1 MGYSIVLESF
11 EGPMDLLYH
20 LIEKNKVD
28 LYDIP
33 IAEVTDQYIEY
44 IDAMEDLNLD
54 VTSEFILMASTLLEI
69 KSKMLLP
76 KHKTEEEEE
85 DPREDLVKKLIEYK
99 RYKLASTE
107 LKERNQIYNKVYY
120 RLKEEFIVEEEEFS
134 PENLDIDMLLESYRR
149 VVLKYEEKQKRNR
162 EEEFEERE
170 FSRVQRDDI
179 TIEEGMNLVLDLL
192 KGDVKLNLEE
202 IFERSGK
209 MSKNKVVTVFIALL
223 ELIKRKRV
231 KFTQDS
237 PFEEVV
243 LSRRV

>member
-20 LIEKNKVD
+20 LIEKNKID

-33 IAEVTDQYIEY
+33 IAEVTDQYIDH
-44 IDAMEDLNLD
+44 IDAMEELNLD

-76 KHKTEEEEE
+76 KLKREEEEE

-99 RYKLASTE
+99 KYKLASTE
-107 LKERNQIYNKVYY
+107 LKERNQVYDKVYY
-120 RLKEEFIVEEEEFS
+120 RLKEEFVSEEEEFR
-134 PENLDIDMLLESYRR
+134 PEDLEIGMLLEAYRK
-149 VVLKYEEKQKRNR
+149 VVLKYEEKQRR
-162 EEEFEERE
+162 SRDEEVEEKE

-179 TIEEGMNLVLDLL
+179 TIEEGMKLILDHI
-192 KGDVKLNLEE
+192 KGGEAMNFER
-202 IFERSGK
+202 IFEISGE
-209 MSKNKVVTVFIALL
+209 MSKNKLVTVFIALL
-223 ELIKRKRV
+223 ELIKRKEV

-237 PFEEVV
+237 PFADVI

>member
-179 TIEEGMNLVLDLL
+179 TIEEGMNLVFDLL

>member
-149 VVLKYEEKQKRNR
+149 VVLKYEEKQRRNR